1 MGKME
6 KIEKKFMTFF
16 KSSGQSMIKFNQ
28 IEPKY
33 QEINGVNKVLLSQKT
48 EELKKVSGIF
58 FKSLG
63 QY

>member
-33 QEINGVNKVLLSQKT
+33 QAINGVNKVLLSQKT
-48 EELKKVSGIF
+48 EELEKVSRIF